1 MELRPETVQTIKLK
15 LTLTRIISLVYIIPW
30 QAEQIQAEFKVLA
43 LQHHPDKN
51 SGDKDAEAKFQ
62 QLKVRLLRKLFAD
75 TTV

>member
-1 MELRPETVQTIKLK
+1 MLNPTGNNP
-15 LTLTRIISLVYIIPW
+15 SGLVLL

-62 QLKVRLLRKLFAD
+62 KLKVSLSQKLP
-75 TTV
+75 

>member
-1 MELRPETVQTIKLK
+1 MLNPTGNNP
-15 LTLTRIISLVYIIPW
+15 SGLVLL

-62 QLKVRLLRKLFAD
+62 KLKVSLI
-75 TTV
+75 